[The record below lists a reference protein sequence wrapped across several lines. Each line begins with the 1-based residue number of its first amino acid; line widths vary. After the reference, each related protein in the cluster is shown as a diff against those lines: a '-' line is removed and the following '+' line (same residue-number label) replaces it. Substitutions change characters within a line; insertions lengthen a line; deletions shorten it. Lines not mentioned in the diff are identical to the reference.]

1 MSDGSKAFTAIAI
14 MLSAVV
20 ASVGV
25 PALAIIKFAETGITP
40 PHRSGSHRIPAPHST
55 RHGNHRRRRET
66 HGGNVPRGVTNSTR
80 EGAVPPP
87 LADGGSFTCPQH
99 TVEFWESDKR
109 VVMGAD
115 D

>member
-40 PHRSGSHRIPAPHST
+40 PTGAVVIAFPLLILLGMGIIVGAVKLT
-55 RHGNHRRRRET
+55 EAMY
-66 HGGNVPRGVTNSTR
+66 R
-80 EGAVPPP
+80 EG
-87 LADGGSFTCPQH
+87 
-99 TVEFWESDKR
+99 
-109 VVMGAD
+109 
-115 D
+115 